1 MTSLRAAWWTLAARL
16 RGFGQRLARRAKP
29 VLCRRKLRGRAGWLS
44 VRIDA
49 RVGLF
54 AQLNWVLMLLAYCD
68 VRGLKPHVELT
79 GPFYGDEPGRD
90 WLHGLYAL
98 HAGSDAPPPPVCT
111 VSDIDELGLPATY
124 QAQMTL
130 ERAHAL
136 WTRYARLDAGVEAHV
151 DSFAAAHFAGRRVL
165 GVHFRGTDK
174 TTEAVRVAWNALAEA
189 VHVACKAHAC
199 DAVFVASD
207 EQAFVDFMQC
217 TFADRT
223 VVVHADTLRAS
234 GSEAIHVRPHPGRN
248 RLKARE
254 ALVNALLLSRC
265 TALVRS
271 ASFLS
276 GWASVF
282 NPGLPVILLNRPH
295 DHALWFP
302 DREVVR
308 RFPPPGSAAAGSQD
322 ATARPSA

>member
-16 RGFGQRLARRAKP
+16 RGFGQGIARRAKP
-29 VLCRRKLRGRAGWLS
+29 VLCRRKLGGRAGWLS

-54 AQLNWVLMLLAYCD
+54 AQLNWVLMLLAHCD
-68 VRGLKPHVELT
+68 ARGLKPHVELT

-90 WLHGLYAL
+90 WLADLYVL
-98 HAGSDAPPPPVCT
+98 DAGSEAPPAPVCT
-111 VSDIDELGLPATY
+111 VSDIDELGLSEAY

-136 WTRYARLDAGVEAHV
+136 WTRYARLNADIEAEVER
-151 DSFAAAHFAGRRVL
+151 FAALHFAGRRVL

-174 TTEAVRVAWNALAEA
+174 TTEAVRVDWQTLAARVREA
-189 VHVACKAHAC
+189 CRTHAC
-199 DAVFVASD
+199 DSLFVASD

-234 GSEAIHVRPHPGRN
+234 GNEAIHVRPHPGKN

-265 TALVRS
+265 AALVRS

-282 NPGLPVILLNRPH
+282 NPALPVILLNRPH

-308 RFPPPGSAAAGSQD
+308 RFPPPGSAAAGSQG
-322 ATARPSA
+322 ATARPPA